1 MSELAD
7 FRKSKD
13 HYFGQ
18 HHHST
23 LTPEQHGRFSGLAY
37 YPENSELQ
45 FALAIDELPDQ
56 EKEIIEMATST
67 GDSQPYIRWRTIS
80 FLVSGQ
86 TATLTVYRGEDGE
99 EFFLPFGDMSSGETS
114 YSEGRYVDLVPG
126 NHGRFLV
133 GSNYAYNPYCAYNP
147 NWSCP
152 IPPVEN
158 RLTVTIAGGEKSFP
172 DAEGLVAFGVE
183 VAARR
188 VRS

>member
-1 MSELAD
+1 MSELTD

-18 HHHST
+18 DHHSP
-23 LTPEQHGRFSGLAY
+23 LTPEQQGRFSGLAC
-37 YPENSELQ
+37 YPENSKLQ
-45 FALAIDELPDQ
+45 FALAVDELPDQ
-56 EKEIIEMATST
+56 EKRSIEMATST
-67 GDSQPYIRWRTIS
+67 GDSQLYIRWATIS

-126 NHGRFLV
+126 SHGRFPV
-133 GSNYAYNPYCAYNP
+133 DFNYAYNP

-158 RLTVTIAGGEKSFP
+158 RLTVTIAAGEKSSP

-183 VAARR
+183 AAAGR